1 LKQISNHTF
10 DEIRIGQTATY
21 RRVIGEREIVLF
33 AAASG
38 DVNPVHLDEAFAAG
52 TMFGQRIAHGM
63 LTGGVISSALALVL
77 PGPGVIYLGQSLRFR
92 KPVVIG
98 DELTVHLEVTAKRD
112 DRKFVTLDCKVVNQE
127 GATVADGTAEVMAPT
142 EKLTIDLPP
151 EPEVRIE
158 PRA

>member
-10 DEIRIGQTATY
+10 DEIRVGQTATY

-127 GATVADGTAEVMAPT
+127 GTTVADGTAEVMAPT